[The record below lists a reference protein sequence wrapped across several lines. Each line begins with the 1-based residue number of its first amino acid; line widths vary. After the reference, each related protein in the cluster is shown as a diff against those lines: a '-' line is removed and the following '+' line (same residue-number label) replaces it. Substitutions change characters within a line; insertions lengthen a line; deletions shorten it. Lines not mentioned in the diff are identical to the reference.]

1 MKGFGIFLVII
12 GILAL
17 MGGIIRASNGSNPMA
32 VRQLFVY
39 IGIIGAGIYL
49 INRAENKKRKQSD
62 KDKWENS

>member
-17 MGGIIRASNGSNPMA
+17 IGGSIRTSYGKNPMTYQ
-32 VRQLFVY
+32 QLSLY
-39 IGIIGAGIYL
+39 IGITGAGIYL
-49 INRAENKKRKQSD
+49 INRAEKKKRNQSE